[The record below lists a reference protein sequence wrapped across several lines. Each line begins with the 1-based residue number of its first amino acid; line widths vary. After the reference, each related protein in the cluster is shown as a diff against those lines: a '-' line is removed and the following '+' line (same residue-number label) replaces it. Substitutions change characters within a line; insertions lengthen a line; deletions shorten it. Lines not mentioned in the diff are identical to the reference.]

1 MVLKPEVQLD
11 IIKTNT
17 VEIISEEELLNMLK
31 KSYEQKTPLRIKLG
45 LDPTAPDIHLGHAV
59 VLKKLREFQDLGHQV
74 IIIIGD
80 FTGMIGDPTG
90 RSETRKQLTKEE
102 IAENARTYKEQV
114 FKILDKSKTKIVFNS
129 EWLREM
135 TFEDVIRLASKYT
148 LARIL
153 EREDFTERFKNGNP
167 ISLHEFLYPLMQ
179 GYDSVALE
187 SDVEMGATEQKF
199 NLLVGRT
206 LQKEYG
212 QTPQVALMM
221 PILVGIDGT
230 RKMSKSFGNYIGVSE
245 PPEEIYGKTM
255 SIPDEVMFEY
265 FRLASDYTSEE
276 IDGFQAAMKNGSLHP
291 RDVKM
296 KLARSLVRQY
306 HDEEAAVRAE
316 SNFIKVFRKGNMPD
330 EIDVFNL
337 SSQKLNCEKRIWLP
351 KLMKLAGLT
360 ASTSEAKRLISQGAV
375 KINEQKIQ
383 EEDIEIVSGSVIQV
397 GKRKFKRIQIN

>member
-1 MVLKPEVQLD
+1 MKPEEQLD
-11 IIKTNT
+11 VIKKNT
-17 VEIISEEELLNMLK
+17 AEIISEEELLNKLK
-31 KSYEQKTPLRIKLG
+31 ESYDKNRPLKIKLG

-74 IIIIGD
+74 VIIIGD

-102 IAENARTYKEQV
+102 IAENARTYEEQV
-114 FKILDKSKTKIVFNS
+114 FKILDKSKTEIAFNS

-153 EREDFTERFKNGNP
+153 EREDFTERFKKGNP

-187 SDVEMGATEQKF
+187 ADVEMATEQKF

-221 PILVGIDGT
+221 PILVGIDG
-230 RKMSKSFGNYIGVSE
+230 KKDEQSL
-245 PPEEIYGKTM
+245 EI
-255 SIPDEVMFEY
+255 I
-265 FRLASDYTSEE
+265 
-276 IDGFQAAMKNGSLHP
+276 
-291 RDVKM
+291 
-296 KLARSLVRQY
+296 
-306 HDEEAAVRAE
+306 
-316 SNFIKVFRKGNMPD
+316 
-330 EIDVFNL
+330 
-337 SSQKLNCEKRIWLP
+337 
-351 KLMKLAGLT
+351 
-360 ASTSEAKRLISQGAV
+360 
-375 KINEQKIQ
+375 
-383 EEDIEIVSGSVIQV
+383 
-397 GKRKFKRIQIN
+397 